1 MPFASIVTNFTGITP
16 EILAKPGNALVNVLK
31 KNLGLSDQKRVV
43 FMGDSYVWPLTRLL
57 KFWSFFNFR
66 VNVDM
71 GFAAQG
77 GYQKVLTLSG
87 TTRPEELS
95 DWKYDESLKPDY
107 VLDSIKDLELIT
119 SRKLQR

>member
-1 MPFASIVTNFTGITP
+1 M
-16 EILAKPGNALVNVLK
+16 
-31 KNLGLSDQKRVV
+31 R
-43 FMGDSYVWPLTRLL
+43 
-57 KFWSFFNFR
+57 
-66 VNVDM
+66 
-71 GFAAQG
+71 FAAQG